1 MEGIIDDEPTNNP
14 TAGAQGGQP
23 GPFGDIISQFQ
34 QNRSGAG
41 TAGYGGYAPQQQQQQ
56 YQQPAMDWGSGFA
69 AAQQA
74 AYANMTGYGAGLD
87 SAAGAG
93 GDMDADGGYAKR
105 QRMGDQAMM
114 AAMGG
119 GAGPHASSSSNQ
131 LQALGNPSAGWQQQ
145 AGNQLVEGTDLTQ
158 VYEAARAA
166 QQHQQFQHQQGA
178 AYAAQ
183 GYAGYGAGL
192 MDNGYAETPI
202 NQVGPSDIQQ
212 QMMMQHQQQMQPNYN
227 MSATGGRARM
237 ERANQSSRL
246 PAVSQAAQGP
256 SRLTTGHKHAE
267 YLQNLVR
274 ARFNTGAA
282 AGSGAG
288 GMVTRSATNQHY
300 GGQQHGMQQYPGY
313 YQYGM
318 QHQEEDHAAEEAD
331 QVLSKCEAVSG
342 AECIG
347 SFNCSQQL
355 FSDVQPARLRCIA
368 ARPQFTAGGC
378 ISSSVRGVQIR
389 RHSFQPAC
397 GL

>member
-1 MEGIIDDEPTNNP
+1 MEGIIDDDPINNP
-14 TAGAQGGQP
+14 AAGAQGGQT
-23 GPFGDIISQFQ
+23 GPFGDLVSQFQ
-34 QNRSGAG
+34 QNRNSGAG
-41 TAGYGGYAPQQQQQQ
+41 TGGYGGYPPQQQ
-56 YQQPAMDWGSGFA
+56 YQQPVMDWGQGFG

-87 SAAGAG
+87 PAAGAG

-105 QRMGDQAMM
+105 QRMGDQAML

-119 GAGPHASSSSNQ
+119 AGGPHASSSSNQ
-131 LQALGNPSAGWQQQ
+131 LQALGNPNAGWQQQ

-158 VYEAARAA
+158 VYKAARAA
-166 QQHQQFQHQQGA
+166 QQQQQQFQHQQGG
-178 AYAAQ
+178 AYGAQ

-192 MDNGYAETPI
+192 MDSGYAETPI

-212 QMMMQHQQQMQPNYN
+212 QMMMQHQQQMQPSSYN

-274 ARFNTGAA
+274 ARFNTGGAA
-282 AGSGAG
+282 AGGGAG
-288 GMVTRSATNQHY
+288 GMVTRSSTTQHY
-300 GGQQHGMQQYPGY
+300 GGHQHGMQQYPGY

-331 QVLSKCEAVSG
+331 QVLSKCEAVSD
-342 AECIG
+342 A
-347 SFNCSQQL
+347 
-355 FSDVQPARLRCIA
+355 
-368 ARPQFTAGGC
+368 GC
-378 ISSSVRGVQIR
+378 IS
-389 RHSFQPAC
+389 
-397 GL
+397 